1 MKYKIMVDVSF
12 TDKLD
17 ETIHYQPGE
26 IIKTKV
32 DEKRKE
38 NIVARGLGHVVE
50 EIDITDKEAKKK
62 AEEAKKLAEEE
73 AAKKLA
79 EEEEAKLNEL
89 EAEEEAAK
97 KLAEEEAKKKAEEA
111 KKKASENP
119 TDEK

>member
-1 MKYKIMVDVSF
+1 MKYKMMVDVSF

-17 ETIHYQPGE
+17 ETIQYQPGDM
-26 IIKTKV
+26 IKTKI

-50 EIDITDKEAKKK
+50 AIDTTDKAKKK
-62 AEEAKKLAEEE
+62 ADEETAKKKAEEE

-79 EEEEAKLNEL
+79 EEEEAK
-89 EAEEEAAK
+89 
-97 KLAEEEAKKKAEEA
+97 KKADEETA

-119 TDEK
+119 TEEK

>member
-1 MKYKIMVDVSF
+1 MKYKMMVDVSF

-17 ETIHYQPGE
+17 ETIHYQPGDM
-26 IIKTKV
+26 IKTKV

-50 EIDITDKEAKKK
+50 EIDTTDKDKKKKAEEEAAKKK
-62 AEEAKKLAEEE
+62 AEEE
-73 AAKKLA
+73 AKKLA
-79 EEEEAKLNEL
+79 EEEEAK
-89 EAEEEAAK
+89 
-97 KLAEEEAKKKAEEA
+97 KKAEEAA

>member
-1 MKYKIMVDVSF
+1 MKYKMMVDVSF

-17 ETIHYQPGE
+17 ETIHYKPGD
-26 IIKTKV
+26 IIKTDV
-32 DEKRKE
+32 NEKRKE

-50 EIDITDKEAKKK
+50 EIDTTDKDKKKK
-62 AEEAKKLAEEE
+62 ADEE

-79 EEEEAKLNEL
+79 EEEEAKKK
-89 EAEEEAAK
+89 ADEEA
-97 KLAEEEAKKKAEEA
+97 A

>member
-17 ETIHYQPGE
+17 ERFHYQPGDM
-26 IIKTKV
+26 IKTEV
-32 DEKRKE
+32 NEKRKE

-50 EIDITDKEAKKK
+50 EIDTTDKAKKK
-62 AEEAKKLAEEE
+62 AEEEAAKKKAEEE

-79 EEEEAKLNEL
+79 EEEEAKKK
-89 EAEEEAAK
+89 AEEEA
-97 KLAEEEAKKKAEEA
+97 A

-119 TDEK
+119 TNEK

>member
-50 EIDITDKEAKKK
+50 EIDTTDKDKKKK
-62 AEEAKKLAEEE
+62 AEEAKKKAEEE

-79 EEEEAKLNEL
+79 AEEEE
-89 EAEEEAAK
+89 
-97 KLAEEEAKKKAEEA
+97 EEA

>member
-1 MKYKIMVDVSF
+1 MKYKMMADESF

-17 ETIHYQPGE
+17 ERFHYVPGD
-26 IIKTKV
+26 IIKTEV
-32 DEKRKE
+32 NEKRKE

-50 EIDITDKEAKKK
+50 EIDTTDKDKKKKAEEEAKKK
-62 AEEAKKLAEEE
+62 AEEEAKKKAEEE

-79 EEEEAKLNEL
+79 EEEEAKKK
-89 EAEEEAAK
+89 AEEEA
-97 KLAEEEAKKKAEEA
+97 A